1 MVNNMN
7 INEENNGSTNNGG
20 KGRFLERLKKI
31 QRDKRKKKTLNFDDL
46 PKKEKIKSD
55 NRKILKPF
63 LIVSSFFLGAIK
75 SDNKKQKQKEN
86 VSNDIN
92 NANILKY
99 NKQNYNLKEIK
110 ETKNTDI
117 KNIEKYKEN
126 VIENSIIKMDN
137 DETKDY
143 KIQNLQIEI
152 INLIKKRLVK
162 TINELEILQSELYV
176 LKEVTGED
184 IYLTDCTEKIKEV
197 KRLLSKVK
205 NLKEKY
211 DYLKS
216 NIDFDSLLE
225 TSNDS
230 LVDKIIELKDLCS
243 SDDVKIT
250 VQNYKI
256 LEEYKYLYLKID
268 KLEEEVIKFDDYKK
282 NKEEEL
288 KNRDIDFEKFKNEFY
303 NKELEQGRYNNFV
316 KEQEDFLHNLNGKIL
331 NISSKEVVNYRIK
344 GFNQLLGNSFKYLGL
359 LLASPLKG
367 LFPSIAMQTIATRN
381 AIHNLYNN
389 LEWEEERKMVYET
402 IDFSLSIHAAID
414 EFDKTLNL
422 IDVTLN
428 DIKNL
433 KSKYMEKFA
442 KYEHSFSN
450 YSEIIKKINKM
461 ENAILNNKIKIE
473 LMKEKMYE
481 KEKENDSKIKRV
493 KKLNSSM
500 E

>member
-1 MVNNMN
+1 
-7 INEENNGSTNNGG
+7 
-20 KGRFLERLKKI
+20 
-31 QRDKRKKKTLNFDDL
+31 
-46 PKKEKIKSD
+46 
-55 NRKILKPF
+55 
-63 LIVSSFFLGAIK
+63 
-75 SDNKKQKQKEN
+75 
-86 VSNDIN
+86 
-92 NANILKY
+92 
-99 NKQNYNLKEIK
+99 
-110 ETKNTDI
+110 
-117 KNIEKYKEN
+117 
-126 VIENSIIKMDN
+126 MDN